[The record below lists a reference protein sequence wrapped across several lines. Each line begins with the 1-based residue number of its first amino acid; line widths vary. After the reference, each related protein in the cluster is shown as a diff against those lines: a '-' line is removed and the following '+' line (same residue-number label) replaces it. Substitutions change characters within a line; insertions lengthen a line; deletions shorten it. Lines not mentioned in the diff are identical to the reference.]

1 MGWCVKDSLP
11 SLRVVVFFAVMAWV
25 SFHKLRMLGLALVT
39 PLAVTGWGGGL
50 AWARPVVCTTTLEAP
65 DPSEMPIFTNRG
77 LSESSMGPVEVTQ
90 CGPLESTG
98 ALIERR
104 FYSWTAPYARG
115 VDVLHQLTDMLGIAV
130 AGHEG
135 NRLMGFGFPDQT
147 IIWDGSAVQN
157 TYQVLLEEQSPSLPW
172 RTVDISSGFD
182 NSLAGDVPSEIVMV
196 EDGPEMNVAPEAFT
210 PIRGMW

>member
-1 MGWCVKDSLP
+1 
-11 SLRVVVFFAVMAWV
+11 
-25 SFHKLRMLGLALVT
+25 MLGLALVT

-77 LSESSMGPVEVTQ
+77 LSESSMGPVEVTH

-130 AGHEG
+130 AGKEG

>member
-65 DPSEMPIFTNRG
+65 DANQ
-77 LSESSMGPVEVTQ
+77 SSKGPVEVSQ

-130 AGHEG
+130 AGYEG

-157 TYQVLLEEQSPSLPW
+157 TYQVLLEEQNPSLPW

>member
-39 PLAVTGWGGGL
+39 PLAVTGWGGSL
-50 AWARPVVCTTTLEAP
+50 AWARPVVCTTTLEVP
-65 DPSEMPIFTNRG
+65 DANQ
-77 LSESSMGPVEVTQ
+77 SSKGPVEVSQ

-130 AGHEG
+130 AGQEG

-157 TYQVLLEEQSPSLPW
+157 TYQGLLEEQSPSLPW

-182 NSLAGDVPSEIVMV
+182 NSLSGDVPSEIVMV

-210 PIRGMW
+210 SIRGMW

>member
-65 DPSEMPIFTNRG
+65 DGNQ
-77 LSESSMGPVEVTQ
+77 SSKGPVEVSQ

-130 AGHEG
+130 AGQEG

-196 EDGPEMNVAPEAFT
+196 EDSPEMNVAPEAFT
-210 PIRGMW
+210 PVRGMW

>member
-1 MGWCVKDSLP
+1 
-11 SLRVVVFFAVMAWV
+11 
-25 SFHKLRMLGLALVT
+25 MLGLALVT
-39 PLAVTGWGGGL
+39 PLAVTGWGGSL

-65 DPSEMPIFTNRG
+65 DANQ
-77 LSESSMGPVEVTQ
+77 SSKGPVEVSQ

-115 VDVLHQLTDMLGIAV
+115 VDVVHQLTDMLGIAV
-130 AGHEG
+130 AGQEG

-157 TYQVLLEEQSPSLPW
+157 TYQVLLEEQSSSLPW

-182 NSLAGDVPSEIVMV
+182 NSLAGDVPPEIVMV
-196 EDGPEMNVAPEAFT
+196 EDGPEMNVASEDFT

>member
-1 MGWCVKDSLP
+1 
-11 SLRVVVFFAVMAWV
+11 
-25 SFHKLRMLGLALVT
+25 MLGLALVT

-65 DPSEMPIFTNRG
+65 DASQ
-77 LSESSMGPVEVTQ
+77 SAKGPVEVSQ

-130 AGHEG
+130 AGQEG